1 MSDTTNKLAELLP
14 SEIAPELLKE
24 IAATLHEVVQEKLNE
39 EVDALNL
46 KVRAFLRSQMD
57 QIQEAAMAELHEEDE
72 TFRNAELM
80 DGIKSLL
87 SFEVDREDFDA
98 EVMRVAEETESVE
111 QSNQLLAEELSQ
123 AIKENQQME
132 SVISNLKTKIG
143 KLEGAVN
150 TLVEENTELQAV
162 IDTPVESS
170 DRAVVISENE
180 DGEPK
185 NDDPLY
191 TTGNEFLTPEIMAFM
206 PNKD

>member
-24 IAATLHEVVQEKLNE
+24 IAATLHEVVQEKLSE

-57 QIQEAAMAELHEEDE
+57 RIQETAMAELHEEHE

-98 EVMRVAEETESVE
+98 EVVRVAEETESVE

-150 TLVEENTELQAV
+150 TLAEENVELQAV

-191 TTGNEFLTPEIMAFM
+191 TAGNEFLTPEIMAFM